1 MARKKVVL
9 ERKPL
14 AKIAIIGFTEH
25 RALAPF
31 ADKEWAI
38 WGLNDLYLDIPET
51 VTPDR
56 IEWFQVHGWEEIA
69 KYKTASVLSH
79 PLNFAGGPPHPR
91 DANHVAWMANAA
103 KHIPLWL
110 MEARE
115 EVPDAKVYP
124 KDEVYRRF
132 SLNGQDPNFYF
143 TNSISWMLAKA
154 IMDLTTLG
162 EDGKYHAVEGAEIGV
177 WGVDMMMAGGQGSE
191 YGYQRPS
198 CEWLIGVAQG
208 LGITVHIPKESDLL
222 KTAFVYGDAKAAVYR
237 TKLMNHLQELE
248 QRLGSVRGQKAQLQ
262 AGEAELSGAINVLK
276 WQLASWMPQDG
287 DPENMGAMAP
297 MPNAHKEVH

>member
-1 MARKKVVL
+1 MRFT
-9 ERKPL
+9 
-14 AKIAIIGFTEH
+14 KIAIIGFTQH
-25 RALAPF
+25 RAFAPYH
-31 ADKEWAI
+31 DPEWMI
-38 WGLNDLYLDIPET
+38 WGLNDLYLDTPES

-56 IEWFQVHGWEEIA
+56 LEWFQVHGWEEIA
-69 KYKTASVLSH
+69 KYKQVGVLDH
-79 PLNFAGGPPHPR
+79 PLHFGGGPPHPR

-103 KHIPLWL
+103 KRMPLWL
-110 MEARE
+110 MEARP

-124 KDEVYRRF
+124 KEEVFRRF
-132 SLNGQDPNFYF
+132 SLNGKDPNFYF

-154 IMDLTTLG
+154 IMDLTELG
-162 EDGKYHAVEGAEIGV
+162 ADGKYHAIPGAEIGV
-177 WGVDMMMAGGQGSE
+177 FGVDMMMAGGQGSE

-208 LGITVHIPKESDLL
+208 LGIVVHIPKESDLL

-237 TKLMNHLQELE
+237 TKLMSHLQELE
-248 QRLGSVRGQKAQLQ
+248 QRLAGVRGQKAQLQ

-287 DPENMGAMAP
+287 DPENMGMMAP